1 MFGPSCFSR
10 ALEIVTLS
18 LSNSYPGKQK
28 KHFKICTLIQF
39 SSIDYFSSILFP
51 LIEAKNLHRP
61 HKLMNAVNFHQII
74 SLRYFLNFKK
84 IQANSKILLRQGRKW
99 LPITGWASSN
109 VQRGGVPPP
118 AGGAFYSAKNW
129 VSNCPPCQPASYAP
143 ELRPG
148 RFSTQP
154 AM

>member
-1 MFGPSCFSR
+1 MSVPSCFSR

-74 SLRYFLNFKK
+74 SLRYFLNFSK
-84 IQANSKILLRQGRKW
+84 IQANSKNINMYDIVEQIRISWTAQNSCDQKE
-99 LPITGWASSN
+99 T
-109 VQRGGVPPP
+109 
-118 AGGAFYSAKNW
+118 
-129 VSNCPPCQPASYAP
+129 
-143 ELRPG
+143 
-148 RFSTQP
+148 
-154 AM
+154 